1 MPSFPTERQC
11 SLGRV
16 GGWAG
21 NRNLATGVD
30 SALETAHAQTGLPS
44 LLFAHK
50 VMVRRHRLMSFHHK
64 SMYTRPMDYSEFR
77 KLLART
83 GLTLSAFAELLKM
96 NRRSITNYA
105 ANGTVPDHLAM
116 IAALIGNMADN
127 GLDYR
132 QVLEKVDIKKKK
144 PRGSKRLALAERT
157 NLMDSR

>member
-1 MPSFPTERQC
+1 
-11 SLGRV
+11 
-16 GGWAG
+16 
-21 NRNLATGVD
+21 
-30 SALETAHAQTGLPS
+30 
-44 LLFAHK
+44 
-50 VMVRRHRLMSFHHK
+50 
-64 SMYTRPMDYSEFR
+64 MDYSEFR